1 MPQPTLRSQRLTL
14 RPARPDDAS
23 DVYHNINDW
32 DVISMIAR
40 PPWPY
45 PRELADEFVRTASS
59 SVIEYEGEVVGA
71 IGIAGRT
78 HGYNLGFWLG
88 KRYWGRGLMTEAAT
102 ALLQSFFAQMGD
114 EAVHSAYLV
123 DNPASWRVQEK
134 LGFVNVGPCRLNI
147 NSRGGDQ
154 PGVETLLTRQ
164 AFEARL
170 S

>member
-1 MPQPTLRSQRLTL
+1 MSQRVFRSKRLVL
-14 RPARPDDAS
+14 RPPRAADAD
-23 DVYHNINDW
+23 DVYRNINDW

-59 SVIEYEGEVVGA
+59 SVIEYQGEVVGA

-78 HGYNLGFWLG
+78 HGYNLGFWIG
-88 KRYWGRGLMTEAAT
+88 RRYWGRGLMTEAAAT
-102 ALLQSFFAQMGD
+102 LIAAFFADMGD

-134 LGFVNVGPCRLNI
+134 LGFVTAGPCRLNI

-154 PGVETLLTRQ
+154 PGMKTLLTRA
-164 AFEARL
+164 AFEARF